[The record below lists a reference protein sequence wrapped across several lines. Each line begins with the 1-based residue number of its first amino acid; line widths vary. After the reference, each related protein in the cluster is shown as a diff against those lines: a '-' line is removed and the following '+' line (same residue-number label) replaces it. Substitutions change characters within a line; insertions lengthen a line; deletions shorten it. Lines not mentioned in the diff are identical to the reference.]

1 MACLSPQKELQ
12 FLRSRFSYNNYQYVI
27 LSCTTDNYAIILSDY
42 SVVPIYLIHY
52 GESLLYGI
60 RPARARERERERG
73 RENTGPKLDR

>member
-1 MACLSPQKELQ
+1 MSIPSKRASISERQI
-12 FLRSRFSYNNYQYVI
+12 FHNNYQYVI

-60 RPARARERERERG
+60 RPARAREREK
-73 RENTGPKLDR
+73 ENSGPKLDG